1 MHPVTSLARW
11 IQLDGFEPFADLH
24 SIKDLLI
31 VEHSL
36 PINLAADINS
46 RDVGSDILNLNHY
59 YYDDD
64 GYKSD
69 IIYHKNFI
77 YYF

>member
-1 MHPVTSLARW
+1 M
-11 IQLDGFEPFADLH
+11 
-24 SIKDLLI
+24 LI

-69 IIYHKNFI
+69 INIIKILFI
-77 YYF
+77 IFLKIIFFFIFLFFLSQQRITKS

>member
-24 SIKDLLI
+24 SINDLLI

-46 RDVGSDILNLNHY
+46 RDVGSDILKLNHC
-59 YYDDD
+59 YYDMMDV
-64 GYKSD
+64 
-69 IIYHKNFI
+69 I
-77 YYF
+77 